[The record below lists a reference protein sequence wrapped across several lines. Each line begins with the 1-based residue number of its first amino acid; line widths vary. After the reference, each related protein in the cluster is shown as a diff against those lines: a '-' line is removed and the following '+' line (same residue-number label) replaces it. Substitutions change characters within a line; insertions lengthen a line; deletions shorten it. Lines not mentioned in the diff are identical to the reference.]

1 MIIVPEIKWTK
12 SNINI
17 TEGEDREVCFM
28 TNIGTAMPYN
38 VTVGTRGSGTYKA
51 SGKSML
57 V

>member
-51 SGKSML
+51 SGKSTL